1 MFSDEIMNAEL
12 FNITSRINEINQM
25 IDPMHRRI
33 EEHKNRDDLFK
44 VSLDRFANFTK
55 EVEKIKSRKSWIP
68 ESNVTSIFNFINDEK

>member
-25 IDPMHRRI
+25 IDPMHRRM

-44 VSLDRFANFTK
+44 VS
-55 EVEKIKSRKSWIP
+55 
-68 ESNVTSIFNFINDEK
+68 